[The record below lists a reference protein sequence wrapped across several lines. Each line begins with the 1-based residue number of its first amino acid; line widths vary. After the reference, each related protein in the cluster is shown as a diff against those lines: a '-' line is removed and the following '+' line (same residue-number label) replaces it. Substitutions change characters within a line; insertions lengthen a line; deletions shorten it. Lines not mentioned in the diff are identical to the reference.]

1 MRVCIKNILLSILN
15 EDEVIYGQLR
25 SLLMATWRCED
36 KTSLAACEFAEELI
50 EHNIEKFSDLMT
62 DTELMVMG
70 IQFTGSPT
78 VSKNQIRKGEIC
90 FIGHEAWS
98 LGNDCENN
106 REEEAI
112 QEVQASIEEMEA
124 QHSETHEIGPA
135 LGVSKERTSI
145 MIGDLEVILGKH
157 HDHEG
162 GNDSFCEEELLG
174 NNDDIKGEITQV
186 DLGKN
191 PENIAPILG
200 DKSKNLTK
208 DSPLTLDEVGQKPWS
223 LDDLMVMLLVKE
235 ETIVQVLTRA
245 DDSYQFIENLM
256 RKTKL
261 EETQRGSVNGATS
274 SQLLTIMEAFK

>member
-1 MRVCIKNILLSILN
+1 MSETKFFIPIFDFGWGKLTQQLLQSLLRNYRKHQPNNVRVCIKNIFLSILN
-15 EDEVIYGQLR
+15 KDEMICEQLC

-90 FIGHEAWS
+90 FTGHEVWS

-135 LGVSKERTSI
+135 LGVSKECNSI

-157 HDHEG
+157 HYHEG

-186 DLGKN
+186 D
-191 PENIAPILG
+191 
-200 DKSKNLTK
+200 
-208 DSPLTLDEVGQKPWS
+208 
-223 LDDLMVMLLVKE
+223 
-235 ETIVQVLTRA
+235 
-245 DDSYQFIENLM
+245 
-256 RKTKL
+256 
-261 EETQRGSVNGATS
+261 
-274 SQLLTIMEAFK
+274 